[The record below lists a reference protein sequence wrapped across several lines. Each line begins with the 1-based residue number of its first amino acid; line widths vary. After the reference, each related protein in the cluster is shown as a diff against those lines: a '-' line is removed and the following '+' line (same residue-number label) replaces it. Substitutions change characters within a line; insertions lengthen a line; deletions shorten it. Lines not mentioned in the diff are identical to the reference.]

1 MRPTITTRPDLTRTR
16 AAIAAYDEID
26 AQIERC
32 PTCDFE
38 ALLDGLDE
46 AKRAIGAAFALDT
59 ADRNDP
65 EVLLITTTAEGT
77 DMAKRVANV
86 EAAVNEVIDAIFSA

>member
-16 AAIAAYDEID
+16 AAIAAYDELD

-38 ALLDGLDE
+38 ALLNGLDE
-46 AKRAIGAAFALDT
+46 TKRAIGAAFALDT

-65 EVLLITTTAEGT
+65 EVARSW
-77 DMAKRVANV
+77 AAFNV
-86 EAAVNEVIDAIFSA
+86 ERTREFVAVLTT